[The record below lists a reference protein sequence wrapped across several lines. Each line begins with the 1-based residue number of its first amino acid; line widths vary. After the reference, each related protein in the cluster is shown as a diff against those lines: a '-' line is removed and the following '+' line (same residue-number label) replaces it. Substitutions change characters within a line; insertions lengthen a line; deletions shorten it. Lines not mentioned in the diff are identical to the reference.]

1 MDDEN
6 DNNDGDN
13 DKNNNSS
20 SVEKHRRERSNN
32 NTNSDNTGVRFA
44 LTAAQQQG
52 HRGTLY
58 DRDQVIGGQFH
69 MAKRI
74 SGKEEF
80 YETLRYFHTMLRKLN
95 VNVQLGTELSIDD
108 MQLDTW
114 VVATGV
120 TPRMPGIPGQD
131 HPNVVSYID
140 ILKTQSPRR
149 KMLVLEDDLE
159 HCATAL
165 RRVDD
170 GDEVLDREEFV

>member
-1 MDDEN
+1 MKSIPVIGCN
-6 DNNDGDN
+6 QG
-13 DKNNNSS
+13 SRIQ
-20 SVEKHRRERSNN
+20 HARITARS
-32 NTNSDNTGVRFA
+32 TPRYCIGVVDAGPAGCAFA

-58 DRDQVIGGQFH
+58 DRDEAIGGQFH

-74 SGKEEF
+74 SGKEAF
-80 YETLRYFHTMLRKLN
+80 YETLRYFRTMLCKLN

-131 HPNVVSYID
+131 HPNVVS
-140 ILKTQSPRR
+140 
-149 KMLVLEDDLE
+149 
-159 HCATAL
+159 
-165 RRVDD
+165 
-170 GDEVLDREEFV
+170 